1 MATLNL
7 RLSDFDNSILNSLS
21 ESTGRTK
28 TSLVVEAIRNLN
40 LELREE
46 SGVTHLSSEDFDSFM
61 EKVLHPDADPKVRA
75 ARERIMNYKPVW
87 EK

>member
-7 RLSDFDNSILNSLS
+7 RLSDFDNSLLESLS
-21 ESTGRTK
+21 ESTGRSK

-46 SGVTHLSSEDFDSFM
+46 SGVTRLSGEAFDSFLD
-61 EKVLHPDADPKVRA
+61 KVLNKETDPSVLE
-75 ARERIMNYKPVW
+75 ARQKLREFIPVW